1 MAARTRS
8 SKPAAPPA
16 RSGTATAS
24 VVVGLL
30 AIVSLPAVLAA
41 SEFTADVT
49 LLESLVVGVPTAIVL
64 GLIGLVFV
72 RLARRR
78 LRRTVRPEK
87 AESRARLGRR
97 LAAFGIYIG
106 ITGGLALAFY
116 AVLKAS
122 E

>member
-1 MAARTRS
+1 MA
-8 SKPAAPPA
+8 
-16 RSGTATAS
+16 
-24 VVVGLL
+24 
-30 AIVSLPAVLAA
+30 LPAVLAA

-49 LLESLVVGVPTAIVL
+49 LLESLVVGVPAAIGL

-72 RLARRR
+72 RMARRR
-78 LRRTVRPEK
+78 LRRTVRPER

-97 LAAFGIYIG
+97 LSAFGIYIG

-122 E
+122 